1 MIRIFLFLLSFCLF
15 SIFARADEQKKV
27 LLNNDKSEQTIE
39 LGFCNIFAKM
49 QAGEESGTVS
59 IEMENLDE
67 SLVLIVFDR
76 AYSEKAIKKQS
87 KTLSIVFDK
96 TFGGEKKN
104 RTISPCS
111 TPMEGVTLL
120 NPSDKA
126 SLTQLTINNG
136 ETSTCSLPIYLAKWK
151 GKKTLLLLERQV
163 MELNIEVD
171 LKPSAEF
178 IATEDKYKDLEKEI
192 GRQLFCTN
200 PKHKTSLE
208 KQKAP
213 YLKKIEDAKAEI
225 DQIIASHNWNEE
237 DGGYIRYTALKA
249 KLDAIDLSSREGDCR
264 KHGKPTTNNGHSCSY
279 CSLSLQQVYHQMD
292 DIYKKI
298 YSSPDRKAAK
308 AKYINQ
314 VNALYKCCT
323 DTGCKAHASAWK
335 SGGEYKSKI
344 VERYNRISGL

>member
-1 MIRIFLFLLSFCLF
+1 MSRIFLFIFSFCLF
-15 SIFARADEQKKV
+15 SIFAKADEQKKV

-39 LGFCNIFAKM
+39 MGFCNIFAKM

-136 ETSTCSLPIYLAKWK
+136 ETSILSLPIYLAKWK
-151 GKKTLLLLERQV
+151 GKKKLLLLEKQV

-178 IATEDKYKDLEKEI
+178 VAMEDKYKNLEKEI

-200 PKHKTSLE
+200 PKHQTSLE

-213 YLKKIEDAKAEI
+213 YIKKIEDAKAEI
-225 DQIIASHNWNEE
+225 DQIITSHNWKEE

-264 KHGKPTTNNGHSCSY
+264 KHGKPKTASGHSCSY
-279 CSLSLQQVYHQMD
+279 CSLSLQQIYHQMD

-308 AKYINQ
+308 AKYISQ

-323 DTGCKAHASAWK
+323 DTGCNAHAAAWK